1 MVTTYRQAMTTD
13 ANTGSGTSNGT
24 VFLMDSTMP
33 SGTDETTVR
42 YLKYN
47 ECFKSSCSKVGLKI
61 RKQLDLKHCK
71 YLLNT
76 HNEFTF
82 FRDLILSQYKN
93 DWHRYW
99 LFPYLLHQVSMLVS

>member
-42 YLKYN
+42 YIKFCTKI
-47 ECFKSSCSKVGLKI
+47 CFKVGLKN
-61 RKQLDLKHCK
+61 RKQLDLKHC
-71 YLLNT
+71 N
-76 HNEFTF
+76 
-82 FRDLILSQYKN
+82 I
-93 DWHRYW
+93 
-99 LFPYLLHQVSMLVS
+99 

>member
-42 YLKYN
+42 YRRCVISNRGYYSFWSLF
-47 ECFKSSCSKVGLKI
+47 EV
-61 RKQLDLKHCK
+61 H
-71 YLLNT
+71 
-76 HNEFTF
+76 FT
-82 FRDLILSQYKN
+82 K
-93 DWHRYW
+93 
-99 LFPYLLHQVSMLVS
+99 